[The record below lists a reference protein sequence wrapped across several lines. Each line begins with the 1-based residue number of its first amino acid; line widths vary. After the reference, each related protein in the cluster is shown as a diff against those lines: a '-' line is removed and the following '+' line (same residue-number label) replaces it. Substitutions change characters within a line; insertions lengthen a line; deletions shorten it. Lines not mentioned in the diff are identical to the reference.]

1 VADIPEKTHFGH
13 SFCGASSG
21 MGDPH
26 FGQLDSGVLFMS
38 KVPEP
43 LPGQG
48 YKKTMKSPPLAVDF
62 KIPANVSQQWSP
74 LTTA

>member
-1 VADIPEKTHFGH
+1 MPEKTHSGH

-21 MGDPH
+21 MGVPH
-26 FGQLDSGVLFMS
+26 FGQFGSGWLFMS

-43 LPGQG
+43 LPGRG
-48 YKKTMKSPPLAVDF
+48 YRKRMETPPLAVDF
-62 KIPANVSQQWSP
+62 KNPANVSQQWSP